1 MKTKIFIA
9 VFALFAAL
17 VSCKKA
23 EKGEAGPT
31 GASGTN
37 GINGTNGNANVKM
50 FYFGKDSITTART
63 FFNLSPSVS
72 SVTSNMMDSSAI
84 LVYHLASNG
93 AWYTTPGL
101 GYSAYYQSRLYSY
114 SSTRSIYMEVYNP
127 DGTTYTGS
135 QVNILKFK
143 VVLIPS
149 SDYKGSRKKPVDF
162 NDYSATMKYYGLPL
176 D

>member
-1 MKTKIFIA
+1 MKTKIVIA
-9 VFALFAAL
+9 VFVLFSTL

-23 EKGEAGPT
+23 EKGDMGPT
-31 GASGTN
+31 GPAGSN
-37 GINGTNGNANVKM
+37 GSNGNANVKM

-63 FFNLSPSVS
+63 TFILSLTVP

-84 LVYHLASNG
+84 LVYHLVTMNNG
-93 AWYTTPGL
+93 WYATPGL
-101 GYSAYYQSRLYSY
+101 GYVASYESRLHYF
-114 SSTRSIYMEVYNP
+114 SSTRQLIVSVYNP
-127 DGTTYTGS
+127 DGTVYSGS
-135 QVNILKFK
+135 QVNISKFK

-162 NDYSATMKYYGLPL
+162 NNYEETMKYYGLPL

>member
-9 VFALFAAL
+9 VFALFATL

-23 EKGEAGPT
+23 EKGDMGPAGPA
-31 GASGTN
+31 GA
-37 GINGTNGNANVKM
+37 NGTNGNANVKIL
-50 FYFGKDSITTART
+50 YFGKDSITTTRT
-63 FFNLSPSVS
+63 SFYFSLSNPA
-72 SVTSNMMDSSAI
+72 VTSNMLDSSAV
-84 LVYHLASNG
+84 LVYHLVDNN

-101 GYSAYYQSRLYSY
+101 GLAGYYESRFYTYSASKSLYIS
-114 SSTRSIYMEVYNP
+114 VYDP
-127 DGTTYTGS
+127 DGTPYTGP

-162 NDYSATMKYYGLPL
+162 NDYYATMNYYGLPL